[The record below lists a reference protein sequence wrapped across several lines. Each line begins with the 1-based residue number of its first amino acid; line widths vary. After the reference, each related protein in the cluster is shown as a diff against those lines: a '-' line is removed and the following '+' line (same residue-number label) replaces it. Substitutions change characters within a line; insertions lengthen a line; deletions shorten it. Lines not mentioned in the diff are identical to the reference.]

1 MFTSIWEDIKREY
14 NYGNMVTRIIIIN
27 IGVFVLVNLVWV
39 ILRLTHAYTT
49 PPLYHSIIHFFSLSS
64 DWVHNLT
71 HPWVWITSMFLHEGF
86 MHILFNMLFMYWFG
100 RIVGDFIGN
109 HRILPLYLLGG
120 LVGGLAFFLSINLL
134 PYDTTGATHYALGAS
149 GAVMGIVVAAGVL
162 SPDYLMHLPFVGGVK
177 LKFIVGILI
186 LLDLVGLAGDT
197 NTGGHFAHIGGALFG
212 WIFVWQLREGN
223 DWSAPISN
231 LIDRIRSFFQ
241 GLGNFGNRAKGPK
254 MVYKNP
260 NKSRATKSRRPQN
273 GTDQPVDLSHQERVD
288 AILDKIK
295 KSGYESLTS
304 EEKEFLFNAS
314 KEK

>member
-27 IGVFVLVNLVWV
+27 TAVFVLVNLTWV

-49 PPLYHSIIHFFSLSS
+49 PRLYNSIIHFFSLSS
-64 DWVHNLT
+64 DWMHNLT

-120 LVGGLAFFLSINLL
+120 LVGGLAFVLSINFL
-134 PYDTTGATHYALGAS
+134 PYDATGAVHYALGAS

-162 SPDYLMHLPFVGGVK
+162 SPDYLMHLPFIGGVK
-177 LKFIVGILI
+177 LKFIVGTLVFIDLI
-186 LLDLVGLAGDT
+186 GLAGDT
-197 NTGGHFAHIGGALFG
+197 NTGGHFAHIGGAIFG

-223 DWSAPISN
+223 DWSVPVSN
-231 LIDRIRSFFQ
+231 LLDRIKYFFKS
-241 GLGNFGNRAKGPK
+241 LGNWGNTRKGPRV
-254 MVYKNP
+254 VYKNP
-260 NKSRATKSRRPQN
+260 NRSRTPKSRKGNSAS
-273 GTDQPVDLSHQERVD
+273 DQPIDLSHQERLD